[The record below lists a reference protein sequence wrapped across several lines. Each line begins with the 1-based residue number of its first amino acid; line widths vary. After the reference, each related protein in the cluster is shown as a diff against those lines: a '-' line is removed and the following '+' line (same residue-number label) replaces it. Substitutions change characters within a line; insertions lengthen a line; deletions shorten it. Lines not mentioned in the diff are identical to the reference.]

1 MVKRIV
7 LLLLALTLIVT
18 TGSSLAELKLRDTT
32 PAQKMLKTYME
43 NVNNFLLENGEMP
56 INKIFDQT
64 NSVVEMGITLTD
76 EAFIPEGVT
85 VTVHLYYDQ
94 LWYMLVRVNN
104 ENLARFPQIAGA
116 FVRALNP
123 QTMSQA
129 ESMKTATARVQK
141 VYQEPNTPFEDYR
154 YDKYEDRE
162 TSILNGERPQTY
174 YAYYPDQYKENPR
187 VDWIELMV
195 VFPLTPYWN
204 AETGVITD
212 SGEVDTRKYLDE
224 NGQAIPDSSFADD
237 ESGNYAHIELYAT
250 PTPEPDSAAGTDGWY
265 GQ

>member
-7 LLLLALTLIVT
+7 VLLLVIVIMIPA
-18 TGSSLAELKLRDTT
+18 GSSLAELKLRDTT
-32 PAQKMLKTYME
+32 PAQKMLKAYME
-43 NVNNFLLENGEMP
+43 NVNTFLQENGEMP

-64 NSVVEMGITLTD
+64 NSVVEMGITLTE
-76 EAFIPEGVT
+76 EAYMPEGVT

-94 LWYMLVRVNN
+94 LWYMLVRVDENN
-104 ENLARFPQIAGA
+104 LTRFPQIAGA

-123 QTMSQA
+123 KTMSQA
-129 ESMKTATARVQK
+129 ESMKTATERLQK
-141 VYQEPNTPFEDYR
+141 AYQNPAVPFEDYR

-174 YAYYPDQYKENPR
+174 YAYYPNQYKDDI
-187 VDWIELMV
+187 DWIELMV
-195 VFPLTPYWN
+195 VFPITQFWD
-204 AETGVITD
+204 AETGIITD
-212 SGEVDTRKYLDE
+212 NGMIDSPRHVDE
-224 NGQAIPDSSFADD
+224 NGQDIPESSFADD
-237 ESGNYAHIELYAT
+237 ESGNYAHMELLST